1 MEYSTSHIKSLVQ
14 LAFWR
19 SAATITGLA
28 VRKKSL
34 LQRTLMF
41 APVVIASALAYM
53 LGWFFGELLLKAM
66 PF

>member
-1 MEYSTSHIKSLVQ
+1 MEYSTSHIKSLAH

-28 VRKKSL
+28 VRNKSI

-41 APVVIASALAYM
+41 APVLVASALAYL